1 LSEAARAFLARIIR
15 FAAWLPHDTA
25 RFRGLHDAVKALQAA
40 AASPIALRDALYDVE
55 RAQEP
60 LPGSAI
66 LTLLR
71 QSLVELHDQL
81 EASGLYGPV
90 ERPHD

>member
-1 LSEAARAFLARIIR
+1 VSLARVIR
-15 FAAWLPHDTA
+15 FAAWLPRDTT
-25 RFRGLHDAVKALQAA
+25 RFRSLHDAVKALQAA
-40 AASPIALRDALYDVE
+40 GASPIALRDALYDVE

-60 LPGSAI
+60 LPGSAT
-66 LTLLR
+66 LALLR

-90 ERPHD
+90 ELPDD